1 MENIFATTVEQVLPK
16 VLKWRHYLHEHPE
29 LSYEEF
35 QTTDYLIKQIEA
47 LPGVTYTRPTPT
59 GVVARLVCDNPGP
72 TIALRGDIDALPVT
86 ELCDLPFASQEAGK
100 MHACGH
106 DSHAAMLMGA
116 LYTLYAHRHDLRGT
130 FVFLFQPAEEKF
142 PGGARAFIEKG
153 VLDGVDAIIGQHTD
167 PTLPTGVI
175 ATKPGAISANSDVFT
190 ITITGRG
197 GHASQPQNCL
207 DPLPVGA
214 QIVTAL
220 QQVVSRRVGPTDS
233 AVLSVTTFHCGTADN
248 IIADTATIQ
257 GTVRTLTDD
266 THNMIEQAIKDIVR
280 QYTEAFGLTGD
291 VNYVRGY
298 AATLNTPAYAHAVL
312 NVTRDLYGEDDARL
326 SKLGLGGEDFGF
338 YLRKVPGCFYH
349 FGITPQDAKEWYPNH
364 NARFYI
370 DEASFPVALNVMVNS
385 AVKFQD
391 IVEENATAL

>member
-1 MENIFATTVEQVLPK
+1 
-16 VLKWRHYLHEHPE
+16 
-29 LSYEEF
+29 
-35 QTTDYLIKQIEA
+35 
-47 LPGVTYTRPTPT
+47 
-59 GVVARLVCDNPGP
+59 
-72 TIALRGDIDALPVT
+72 
-86 ELCDLPFASQEAGK
+86 
-100 MHACGH
+100 
-106 DSHAAMLMGA
+106 
-116 LYTLYAHRHDLRGT
+116 
-130 FVFLFQPAEEKF
+130 
-142 PGGARAFIEKG
+142 
-153 VLDGVDAIIGQHTD
+153 
-167 PTLPTGVI
+167 
-175 ATKPGAISANSDVFT
+175 
-190 ITITGRG
+190 
-197 GHASQPQNCL
+197 
-207 DPLPVGA
+207 
-214 QIVTAL
+214 
-220 QQVVSRRVGPTDS
+220 
-233 AVLSVTTFHCGTADN
+233 
-248 IIADTATIQ
+248 
-257 GTVRTLTDD
+257 
-266 THNMIEQAIKDIVR
+266 MIEQAIKDIVR